1 MAEQLPEEQGI
12 PEAAAEA
19 APAPVGAGASVAAE
33 DVDQAAQ
40 PAFPQPATSQV
51 AYLLPLQRF
60 YIHVN
65 SPPL

>member
-1 MAEQLPEEQGI
+1 MAEQPPEEQGI

-19 APAPVGAGASVAAE
+19 APAPMSAGAAAAAE

-40 PAFPQPATSQV
+40 PAFPQPTTSQV

-60 YIHVN
+60 YI
-65 SPPL
+65 SIQ